1 MMSSKMVESQ
11 TISNPGVKKN
21 SKFPANPTNYKII
34 DDFKGKEIGP
44 KINLEKKEISKKIN

>member
-1 MMSSKMVESQ
+1 MSSKMIESQ